1 MTPCT
6 FEYCKDDD
14 VGTTYEVHFVYFSA
28 IGGGIN
34 EEETSMRIG
43 RCGLA
48 ASGRGMLNPI
58 VAMQRQGG
66 DRSRGHRRD
75 TGLIQ
80 GLGARGCSRGV
91 PQGHDTGV

>member
-6 FEYCKDDD
+6 FEYCKNDE

-34 EEETSMRIG
+34 EEETSMLIG
-43 RCGLA
+43 RFDLA

-58 VAMQRQGG
+58 VAMQRQGDESSMVDDMNHG
-66 DRSRGHRRD
+66 W
-75 TGLIQ
+75 Q
-80 GLGARGCSRGV
+80 KE
-91 PQGHDTGV
+91 